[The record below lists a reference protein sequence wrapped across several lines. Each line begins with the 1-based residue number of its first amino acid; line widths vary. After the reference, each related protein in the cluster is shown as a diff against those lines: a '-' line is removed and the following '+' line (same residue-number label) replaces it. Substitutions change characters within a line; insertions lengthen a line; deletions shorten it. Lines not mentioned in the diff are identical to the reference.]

1 MHSQCDI
8 LYINGP
14 ANSSSPTG
22 TQESDITRGKY
33 KASEQIEYGQKQ
45 VNKCNNAPMIWHRVF
60 VFNHWFHYIV
70 FYGIIMDAFLFDFSF
85 TMYLRLFIVMG
96 VTWSMEGISFLIS
109 PENDLFLLTDIC
121 NTSQG
126 VLIFVLFVMK
136 RRVLRLIKKRF
147 VFISSIATED
157 RPSNGNSIN
166 RKWFFPVMQ
175 FRWQSC
181 FGKAN
186 NTGSV
191 TTNSTSTTYATPNI
205 VLNRTT
211 SSNEK
216 SKGTWEFTILLQR
229 FQLARNIRGN

>member
-1 MHSQCDI
+1 M
-8 LYINGP
+8 
-14 ANSSSPTG
+14 
-22 TQESDITRGKY
+22 
-33 KASEQIEYGQKQ
+33 
-45 VNKCNNAPMIWHRVF
+45 
-60 VFNHWFHYIV
+60 
-70 FYGIIMDAFLFDFSF
+70 FYGIIMDASPFDFSF

-166 RKWFFPVMQ
+166 RK
-175 FRWQSC
+175 
-181 FGKAN
+181 
-186 NTGSV
+186 
-191 TTNSTSTTYATPNI
+191 
-205 VLNRTT
+205 
-211 SSNEK
+211 
-216 SKGTWEFTILLQR
+216 
-229 FQLARNIRGN
+229 